1 MKRNILTLFSVL
13 WLAVCVNA
21 QQSTLLVYN
30 YSSYFLE
37 ARIEANGLN
46 GSCYP
51 RVSSNDYSNYNLTF
65 DPASGGSPYIAEFR
79 KFNQGLSSTP
89 PVSQWLVQTSATNP
103 PSWRIPGHPSLNNTS
118 IITTATDWTDCLM
131 VGRDANFNYGAELEL
146 GDPAYDSCNGPSQ
159 TYQFRSTLEGEWF
172 TITSGSEKFTIVQ
185 VF

>member
-1 MKRNILTLFSVL
+1 MKKNILTLFSLV
-13 WLAVCVNA
+13 WLSVYTNA

-46 GSCYP
+46 GNCYP
-51 RVSSNDYSNYNLTF
+51 RISSNDYSSYNLTF
-65 DPASGGSPYIAEFR
+65 DPASGGTPFIAQFK

-89 PVSQWLVQTSATNP
+89 PVSQWLVQSSATNP
-103 PSWRIPGHPSLNNTS
+103 PLWRIPSHPVFVDTS
-118 IITTATDWTDCLM
+118 VFTTSTDWTDCLM
-131 VGRDANFNYGAELEL
+131 VARDASFNYGAELEL
-146 GDPAYDSCNGPSQ
+146 GDPAYDSCNGVSE

-172 TITSGSEKFTIVQ
+172 TLTSGSEKFTIVQ